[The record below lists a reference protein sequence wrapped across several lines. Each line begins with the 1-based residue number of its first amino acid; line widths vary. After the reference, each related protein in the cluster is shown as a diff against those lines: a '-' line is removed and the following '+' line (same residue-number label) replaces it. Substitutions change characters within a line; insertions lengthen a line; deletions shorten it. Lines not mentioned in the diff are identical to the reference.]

1 MSIMNKLSKTI
12 CTHTMVQHHCISH
25 ITARFIPTWDW
36 PCILK
41 CKHMLLLTQWKDMKF
56 SYVLLKKKKINLIK
70 QRWVEWME
78 QVSFIAR
85 YRKTTSVQFIS
96 SDDLNTLKVLTSQLP
111 QRGNETFFWYLC
123 VFEGCWRTPEK
134 FISYS

>member
-1 MSIMNKLSKTI
+1 MSIINKLSKMI

-41 CKHMLLLTQWKDMKF
+41 CKHVTSYTMKR
-56 SYVLLKKKKINLIK
+56 YEVLLCFVIFIFFFNLIK

-78 QVSFIAR
+78 QVSFTAR

-123 VFEGCWRTPEK
+123 VFEGCWRTP
-134 FISYS
+134 